1 MAEQQLPIFDIIPA
15 LKKALQERN
24 TIILQAPPGAGKS
37 TILPLQLLQEAWLKG
52 QKILMLEPRR
62 LAARSVAQRMAQLMG
77 EKVGATVGY
86 RVRFENQTSSQT
98 RIEVLTEGILTRML
112 QHDNALEG
120 VGLVIFDEFHE
131 RSLQADLALA
141 LSREAQ
147 AVLRE
152 DLRLLIMSATL
163 EGDELSRLLGGAP
176 VIRSEGRQYPVKLR
190 YLAQEEREPITRLV
204 ARAVRLALREE
215 EGDVLAFLPGSG
227 EIRRTAELLEETE
240 GVEVYPL
247 YGDLP
252 QQEQQQAI
260 LPHPKG
266 KRKIVLATSIAE
278 TSLTIEG
285 IGVVVDSGYSRI
297 PRFDPQSGLTRLETV
312 KVSAD
317 TADQRAGRAGRLGP
331 GVAYRLWAEPMQYK
345 LQPHRQPEI
354 LEADLSPATLEL
366 ANWGVSDMQALAW
379 LTPPPAGALAGAK
392 ELLQRLESMEEG
404 RITPKGKELLHFPT
418 HPRLA
423 NLLLKG
429 AEWELPALAAE
440 VAALLEERDILP
452 PSAGSDLSLRV
463 EALRRKGSGG
473 ARADR
478 NLMQRVERLAAH
490 WRRLLRTAP
499 DAQMPADTDVGRL
512 LAVAYPERI
521 ARREGASGRYRLSNG
536 RLALLPEH
544 DPLMHQEWLAV
555 ARLDSGR
562 QGQAGRIFVAAPLN
576 PADVLDMAQEKEV
589 LEWDA
594 HKGELM
600 ARSEIRLGDILVE
613 ISPLAQVPEAQR
625 LAILCG
631 AVRAEGLDIF
641 SWTGEVR
648 QWQAR
653 VLSLR
658 QWRPEE
664 EWPDVSETGL
674 LAMLE
679 DWLTPYLMNVRK
691 REDFARLKLQAM
703 LEAMLPWPQQQALE
717 RLAPEKVSV
726 PSGSQI
732 RLQYQADGS
741 APVLAVRLQEMFG
754 QLETPA
760 VNEGRTSVLV
770 HLLSPAYRPVQVTQ
784 DMRSFWESTYKEV
797 RKDLRGRYPKHFWPE
812 DPFTAEAVRGVKRRK

>member
-1 MAEQQLPIFDIIPA
+1 MAEQQLPIFDVIPL
-15 LKKALQERN
+15 LKEKLRERN
-24 TIILQAPPGAGKS
+24 ATILQAPPGAGKS
-37 TILPLQLLQEAWLKG
+37 TILPLQLLQEPWLEG

-62 LAARSVAQRMAQLMG
+62 LAARSVAQRMAQLLG
-77 EKVGATVGY
+77 EKVGETVGY
-86 RVRFENQTSSQT
+86 RIRFENQTSAQT

-163 EGDELSRLLGGAP
+163 EGEELSRLLGGAP
-176 VIRSEGRQYPVKLR
+176 IIRSEGRQYPVTLR
-190 YLAQEEREPITRLV
+190 YFPQEEREPIPLQV
-204 ARAVRLALREE
+204 ARAVRNGLRNES
-215 EGDVLAFLPGSG
+215 GDVLAFLPGTG
-227 EIRRTAELLEETE
+227 EIRRTAELLEKEVGE
-240 GVEVYPL
+240 VEVYPL

-260 LPHPKG
+260 LPHPQG
-266 KRKIVLATSIAE
+266 KRKVVLATSIAE

-297 PRFDPQSGLTRLETV
+297 PRFDPQSGLTQLETV

-331 GVAYRLWAEPMQYK
+331 GVAYRLWAEPMQHK
-345 LQPHRQPEI
+345 LQAHRQPEI

-366 ANWGVSDMQALAW
+366 AKWGVKDMQALAW
-379 LTPPPAGALAGAK
+379 LTPPPSGALAGAR
-392 ELLQRLESMEEG
+392 ELLERLESLEEG
-404 RITPKGKELLHFPT
+404 KITSRGKELLHFPT

-429 AEWELPALAAE
+429 KVWKLPALAAE

-452 PSAGSDLSLRV
+452 PSAGADLSLRV
-463 EALRRKGSGG
+463 EALRRKGGSKV
-473 ARADR
+473 DR
-478 NLMQRVERLAAH
+478 NLLYRVERIAAN
-490 WRRLLRTAP
+490 WRRLLYTSP

-512 LAVAYPERI
+512 LAAAYPERI
-521 ARREGASGRYRLSNG
+521 ARREGALGRYRLANG
-536 RLALLPEH
+536 RMAELPEH
-544 DPLMHQEWLAV
+544 DPLIHEEWLTV
-555 ARLDSGR
+555 ALLHTGR
-562 QGQAGRIFVAAPLN
+562 QGNAGRILLAAPLN
-576 PADVLDMAQEKEV
+576 PADVLELAKEQEV
-589 LEWDA
+589 LAWDSQ
-594 HKGELM
+594 KGELV
-600 ARSEIRLGDILVE
+600 ARSEIRLGDIWVE
-613 ISPLAQVPEAQR
+613 SSPLLQVEEAQR
-625 LAILCG
+625 IAILCEAVRTEGLAILK
-631 AVRAEGLDIF
+631 
-641 SWTGEVR
+641 WTEEVE

-658 QWRPEE
+658 QWREEE
-664 EWPDVSETGL
+664 EWPDVSNEGL
-674 LAMLE
+674 LAKLE
-679 DWLTPYLMNVRK
+679 EWLPPYLINVRK
-691 REDFARLKLQAM
+691 RDDFGRLNLQEM
-703 LEAMLPWPQQQALE
+703 LAAMLPWPQQQALE
-717 RLAPEKVSV
+717 QLAPQKLSV

-732 RLQYQADGS
+732 RLQYQADAS

-754 QLETPA
+754 QLDTPT
-760 VNEGRTSVLV
+760 VNGGRHSVLV

-784 DMRSFWESTYKEV
+784 DMRSFWQNTYKEV
-797 RKDLRGRYPKHFWPE
+797 RKDLRGRYPKHYWPE